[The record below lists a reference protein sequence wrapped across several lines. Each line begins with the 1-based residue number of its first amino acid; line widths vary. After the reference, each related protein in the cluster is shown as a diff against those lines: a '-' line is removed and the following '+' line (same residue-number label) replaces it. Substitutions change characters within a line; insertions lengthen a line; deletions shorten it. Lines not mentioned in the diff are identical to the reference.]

1 MSNKAISVQSPKI
14 KIKGTKRPAYRSISG
29 NVGIFVLLALVS
41 AFMILPM
48 LYAVLQSLKPLD
60 EIFAYP
66 PRFFVR
72 NPTLNNY
79 SQLFKLA
86 NSLWV
91 PFSRYLFNSLYV
103 SVFSTTIYIF
113 IAVMAGYAL
122 AKGKFPGVN
131 LISNLVIWTMLFRSE
146 VLAVPQYLVV
156 SASGMIDTHLSI
168 ILPAMA
174 STMGVFL
181 MKQFMITAI
190 PDSILEAARID
201 GAGEI
206 KIVRSIVFPCVKPCI
221 LTLIIFTFQAMWNN
235 TGGNYIYSES
245 LKMLP
250 SALSTIVSSG
260 IARAGAGAA
269 VSVLLMIPP
278 IVVFLYSQGSVME
291 TMSHS
296 GLK

>member
-1 MSNKAISVQSPKI
+1 MSKKAKSIQSRTI
-14 KIKGTKRPAYRSISG
+14 RIRGLRRFSYRSTGG
-29 NVGIFVLLALVS
+29 NVSIFIFLLLVS

-72 NPTLNNY
+72 NPTLKNY

-103 SVFSTTIYIF
+103 SILSTTLYIF
-113 IAVMAGYAL
+113 VAVMAGYAL
-122 AKGKFPGVN
+122 AKGKFPGVQ
-131 LISNLVIWTMLFRSE
+131 LISNLVVWTMLFRSE
-146 VLAVPQYLVV
+146 VLAVPQYIVV
-156 SASGMIDTHLSI
+156 SGFDMVNTHSSI

-190 PDSILEAARID
+190 PDSVLEAARID
-201 GAGEI
+201 GAGELR
-206 KIVRSIVFPCVKPCI
+206 IVRSIVFPCIKPCI

-250 SALSTIVSSG
+250 SALSTIISSG

-269 VSVLLMIPP
+269 VAVILMIPP
-278 IVVFLYSQGSVME
+278 IVVFLYSQNSVME